1 MTDVL
6 AGIPRIDLGFTPTPL
21 EPLDRLSES
30 LGGPRIWIK
39 RDDCTGLATG
49 GNKTRKLEF
58 LMADAMAQRAD
69 TVITFGAVQSNHAR
83 QTAAACAK
91 LGLECHLILTRRVA
105 WKHPEYETNGNVLFD
120 RLLGAHVHLLE
131 SADAENASAK
141 LIDDLTRKGRRCYV
155 VPTGGSNAIGALGY
169 VRCAA
174 EILDQSQR
182 SGFRPDLI
190 VHATSSGGTQTG
202 LIAGL
207 AAAGS
212 ECGVIGINVYDT
224 DHERLERRMH
234 RLLGELLQRLQL
246 VADISG
252 RVRIVHDFVGEDYG
266 IPTRETLQAITT
278 LAATEGVLVDPV
290 YSGKGLG
297 GLFEMIRRNDLA
309 TCDNA
314 VFVHTGGVASLP
326 VYASAFASDGRY
338 E

>member
-1 MTDVL
+1 MTHIL
-6 AGIPRIDLGFTPTPL
+6 ADIPRIDLGFTPTPL

-58 LMADAMAQRAD
+58 LMADAMAHRAD

-105 WKHPEYETNGNVLFD
+105 WKHPEYETSGNVLFD
-120 RLLGAHVHLLE
+120 RLLGAHLHFLE
-131 SADAENASAK
+131 TAEAESASAK
-141 LIDDLTRKGRRCYV
+141 LIDDLARKGRRCYSI
-155 VPTGGSNAIGALGY
+155 PTGGSNAIGALGY

-174 EILDQSQR
+174 EILDQSQSR
-182 SGFRPDLI
+182 GFRPDRI
-190 VHATSSGGTQTG
+190 VHATSSGGTQAG

-207 AAAGS
+207 AAADS
-212 ECGVIGINVYDT
+212 DCAVIGVNVYDT
-224 DHERLERRMH
+224 NHDRIERRIG
-234 RLLGELLQRLQL
+234 RLLADLLLRLQL
-246 VADISG
+246 TADVPG
-252 RVRIVHDFVGEDYG
+252 KVRIVHDFIGEDYG
-266 IPTRETLQAITT
+266 IPTQQTLQAIAT
-278 LAATEGVLVDPV
+278 LAATEGILVDPV
-290 YSGKGLG
+290 YSGKGLV
-297 GLFEMIRRNDLA
+297 GLLELIRQNELA
-309 TCDNA
+309 ACDNI

-326 VYASAFASDGRY
+326 VYASAFAPDGRY

>member
-6 AGIPRIDLGFTPTPL
+6 AGIPRIDLGYTPTPL
-21 EPLDRLSES
+21 EPLDRLSEM

-49 GNKTRKLEF
+49 GNKTRKLEY
-58 LMADAMAQRAD
+58 LMADALAQRAD

-120 RLLGAHVHLLE
+120 RLLGAHVHVVE
-131 SADAENASAK
+131 SADAEPFTSA
-141 LIDDLTRKGRRCYV
+141 LIDDLSQQGNQCYV

-169 VRCAA
+169 VRCAK
-174 EILDQSQR
+174 EIVDQAR
-182 SGFRPDLI
+182 YFGFQPDRI

-202 LIAGL
+202 LIAGVL
-207 AAAGS
+207 AVGS
-212 ECGVIGINVYDT
+212 DCAVIGVNVYDA
-224 DHERLERRMH
+224 DHSRIERRMA
-234 RLLGELLQRLQL
+234 RLLDEVLTRVKLN
-246 VADISG
+246 ANATEN
-252 RVRIVHDFVGEDYG
+252 VRIVHDFLGEDYG
-266 IPTRETLQAITT
+266 IPTRQTLDAIGA

-290 YSGKGLG
+290 YSGKALAGLV
-297 GLFEMIRRNDLA
+297 EMHRRGDLTA
-309 TCDNA
+309 CSNV

-326 VYASAFASDGRY
+326 VYASAFRT
-338 E
+338 

>member
-6 AGIPRIDLGFTPTPL
+6 AGIPRIDLGFMPTPL
-21 EPLDRLSES
+21 EPLDRLSET

-58 LMADAMAQRAD
+58 LMADAKAQHAD

-105 WKHPEYETNGNVLFD
+105 WQHPEYETSGNVLFD
-120 RLLGAHVHLLE
+120 RLLGAHVHVVE
-131 SADAENASAK
+131 SADAESCSSK
-141 LIDDLTRKGRRCYV
+141 LVDDLTRRGKHCYM

-169 VRCAA
+169 LRCAT
-174 EILDQSQR
+174 EIVDQTGHL
-182 SGFRPDLI
+182 GFRPDLI

-207 AAAGS
+207 LAAHS
-212 ECGVIGINVYDT
+212 DCDVIGVNVYDT
-224 DHERLERRMH
+224 NHSRIERRMA
-234 RLLGELLQRLQL
+234 RLLDEVLNHVRID
-246 VADISG
+246 ANATG
-252 RVRIVHDFVGEDYG
+252 RVRIVHDFLGEDYG
-266 IPTRETLQAITT
+266 IPTRQTIDAIAT
-278 LAATEGVLVDPV
+278 LASTEGILVDPV
-290 YSGKGLG
+290 YSGKAFG
-297 GLFEMIRRNDLA
+297 GLLEMIRRKDLT
-309 TCDNA
+309 TCSNV

-326 VYASAFASDGRY
+326 VYASTFASDGRY